1 MRVATDALALLLP
14 VSCAAC
20 ANPGVALCDGCR
32 AELAP
37 RPRTSFV
44 GSREDPLAVC
54 ASLSL
59 HGGAAR
65 VVRAL
70 KEEGR
75 TDLVRPLGRAF
86 RAALAH
92 AATGEEGL
100 LAVAVPSGRN
110 ATRHRGYRVVER
122 LVRAAGARPT
132 RGLTWARQAADQ
144 RGLGRDARERN
155 LRGALTARR
164 VGADARV
171 VIVDDVVTTGAT
183 ILEARRALRAVGAH
197 VVGAAALARTP
208 LRAEMNDG

>member
-65 VVRAL
+65 AVRAL

-75 TDLVRPLGRAF
+75 LARPLGRAF

-92 AATGEEGL
+92 AAIGEEGL

-144 RGLGRDARERN
+144 RGLGRDAREWN